1 LTLKREEMKQSR
13 DERRSQKFEIR
24 SEGAL
29 DRNLGVSGKKDR
41 RRNKDIKEV
50 N

>member
-1 LTLKREEMKQSR
+1 LTLKREEMKQGW

-29 DRNLGVSGKKDR
+29 DRNLGFREKKTGEE
-41 RRNKDIKEV
+41 IKTSKR
-50 N
+50 